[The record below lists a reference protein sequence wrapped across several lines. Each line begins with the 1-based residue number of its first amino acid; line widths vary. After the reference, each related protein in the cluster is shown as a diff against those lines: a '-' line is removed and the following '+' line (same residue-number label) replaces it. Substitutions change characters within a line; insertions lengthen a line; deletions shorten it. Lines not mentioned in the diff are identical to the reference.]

1 MTTLE
6 LIKKNPEM
14 TAALVIMLAGF
25 IGAFI
30 CAKMGI

>member
-1 MTTLE
+1 MTALE
-6 LIKKNPEM
+6 LMKKNTEM
-14 TAALVIMLAGF
+14 TVALVIMLAGF